1 MPLLQA
7 ADQRAGE
14 GIPVQRLRQQGQ
26 TYAAVSPSL
35 SDGSVCV
42 PSTTTFNQV
51 TKPFFLIA
59 KIN

>member
-14 GIPVQRLRQQGQ
+14 GVPVQRLRQQGQ
-26 TYAAVSPSL
+26 TFAAVSPSL

-42 PSTTTFNQV
+42 PFTTMFNQV
-51 TKPFFLIA
+51 TKPFFLLQ
-59 KIN
+59 N